1 MTGRAP
7 TVRATL
13 VFALGLGAVVAFASV
28 VLPGSHVLLGMLAA
42 GVGVVALFNPK
53 IALFLIVPAMALS
66 PDLPVHGVAVRA
78 EDLMMVPLTVGWLA
92 HLCVAKTRRRTP
104 FDRLLVA
111 YILVGIAATLWGMT
125 LGTVHLA
132 TVSKYESSPLHVL
145 KRIEF
150 VVLFFIVADTVES
163 LVDVRR
169 IVYVLLG
176 SMIALS
182 LYSAWQFHTN
192 QAIAL
197 GPEGA
202 PIHEPGLASMVTVGL
217 ALGLMRTASTPR
229 ARFVLGLIVLFGV
242 ATLPL
247 ALGRNYIA
255 ATLIILL
262 YVGLREQR
270 WILFAMPALAAVALL
285 LYPEGIAHRVLTL
298 GSAFSP
304 DLSSLNQTS
313 TAPTSIFYR
322 AQAPL
327 YYTVWALGASP
338 LLGLGMGSVP
348 LGFIDSEYVVQ
359 LFYTGL
365 AGLAIFLVF
374 GAKLLRV
381 MRDMRRA
388 TTDPEAAGLVQG
400 LQLVTIGYAVYSVFA
415 ASVSAT
421 HTGGPF
427 FIVAALAGA
436 LSRQLLPQ
444 PLAATEARME
454 RLGSR
459 ALVPVRTPVP
469 LPVPAV
475 ANPWQRLAVLRQ
487 APGPRRAPARSR
499 RELWVPLGGRRGSA
513 LPPPLSERRAQ
524 S

>member
-1 MTGRAP
+1 MKGHASAA
-7 TVRATL
+7 RATL
-13 VFALGLGAVVAFASV
+13 LLALGLGAAVAFGSI
-28 VLPGSHVLLGMLAA
+28 VLPGSRALLGLVAA
-42 GVGVVALFNPK
+42 GVAVVTLFNPK
-53 IALFLIVPAMALS
+53 IALYLIVPAMTLS
-66 PDLPVHGVAVRA
+66 PELPLHGVAVRI

-92 HLCVAKTRRRTP
+92 HLCVAKTRRKTP
-104 FDRLLVA
+104 FDRILLA
-111 YILVGIAATLWGMT
+111 YVLVSIAATIWGAA

-132 TVSKYESSPLHVL
+132 AVSKYDSSPLHVL

-163 LVDVRR
+163 LADASR
-169 IVYVLLG
+169 ITYVLLG

-202 PIHEPGLASMVTVGL
+202 PVHEPGMASMVTVGL
-217 ALGLMRTASTPR
+217 ALGLMRSAATPR
-229 ARFVLGLIVLFGV
+229 ARFALTLIVLFGV

-262 YVGLREQR
+262 YVGFREQR
-270 WILFAMPALAAVALL
+270 WILFAVPALGALAFL
-285 LYPEGIAHRVLTL
+285 VYPEGVAHRILTL
-298 GSAFSP
+298 GNVFSP
-304 DLSSLNQTS
+304 DLSTLNQTS

-327 YYTVWALGASP
+327 YYTMWALGASP

-348 LGFIDSEYVVQ
+348 LGFIDSEYVIQ

-365 AGLAIFLVF
+365 VGLAIFLLF
-374 GAKLLRV
+374 GARLFRV
-381 MRDMRRA
+381 MRTMARA
-388 TTDPEAAGLVQG
+388 TTDAQAAGLVQG
-400 LQLVTIGYAVYSVFA
+400 GMLVILGYAVYSLFA

-427 FIVAALAGA
+427 FVLAAVIGS
-436 LSRQLLPQ
+436 LSRILLPQ
-444 PLAATEARME
+444 PAAQAARG
-454 RLGSR
+454 RIGSR
-459 ALVPVRTPVP
+459 ALVPVRATA
-469 LPVPAV
+469 LLGGRTAD
-475 ANPWQRLAVLRQ
+475 NPWKRLVVRRQ
-487 APGPRRAPARSR
+487 VSAPPRPAARSR
-499 RELWVPLGGRRGSA
+499 RELWAPSGDRRLSA
-513 LPPPLSERRAQ
+513 LPRAA
-524 S
+524 SDPRS